1 MALCSKFRLGSIPLS
16 VVMLASLILI
26 SPAPASTTTSLV
38 TCVNLQTGTERIS
51 HTGFCRYTQE
61 ARANWRKNLTDSAIA
76 SGPSAKVIT
85 ICSNKESSPVSYQVI
100 RAKCARH
107 QVTTIFSRSGSLPA
121 KPVIAEAVSFD
132 YNSASLKLATDPAT
146 NADAPIAFYT
156 ITSATVDTRTPIVTQ
171 SQRVYY
177 WKDLSIAINT
187 LQGSTRYTFTV
198 TATTADGTSPVS
210 SSSIPVTTPA
220 YVPPASTTSSNAP
233 TLAAPA
239 FTLSSIAETKT
250 VNNPISGYTITS
262 TGGTI
267 ASFSLT
273 GLLPSGLT
281 FSTTTGLIT
290 GTPTETMTATTY
302 VITGTNSVGSATA
315 NFRLRI
321 TDGLGDI
328 GPGGGIIFYISL
340 AGFACGPTLNL
351 TCTYLE
357 AAPTT
362 GTGSWTDV
370 TKSWSGNTSDTV
382 TSTSEEIGTGYKNT
396 LAMIAQNSSAD
407 KAGTASRAF
416 RGTNNLSDWYLPSLN
431 ELVQLYAQRSILGL
445 PDGDRFYWS
454 STGDNA
460 IGVNA
465 KGVWFSNGN
474 SLVAIKDQA
483 KFVRPIRAGTT
494 RIIPSFTLSSTSET
508 LTART
513 TALNGYA
520 ISSTGGTITS
530 YGISPA
536 VPAGLVFNT
545 STGLLSGTP
554 TDTITAT
561 TFTITGTNSYGSST
575 ATFRLRVMGDIGDI
589 GPGGGII
596 FYVASTPFAC
606 GPSLNLTCRYL
617 EAAPNGWNGGA
628 DPQRSWADDGNA
640 FTRVSGIE
648 QSIGMGYSNTRA
660 IVAQGNPTSAAAL
673 ADAYTVTVGS
683 TTVDDWYLPSNKE
696 LEQLLGKN
704 SLVAGFSLSGVYWAS
719 YQPDSPY
726 GWVIV
731 FPGGEQAYNV
741 KSSEFRVRP
750 IRAF

>member
-1 MALCSKFRLGSIPLS
+1 
-16 VVMLASLILI
+16 
-26 SPAPASTTTSLV
+26 
-38 TCVNLQTGTERIS
+38 
-51 HTGFCRYTQE
+51 
-61 ARANWRKNLTDSAIA
+61 
-76 SGPSAKVIT
+76 
-85 ICSNKESSPVSYQVI
+85 
-100 RAKCARH
+100 
-107 QVTTIFSRSGSLPA
+107 
-121 KPVIAEAVSFD
+121 
-132 YNSASLKLATDPAT
+132 
-146 NADAPIAFYT
+146 
-156 ITSATVDTRTPIVTQ
+156 
-171 SQRVYY
+171 
-177 WKDLSIAINT
+177 
-187 LQGSTRYTFTV
+187 
-198 TATTADGTSPVS
+198 
-210 SSSIPVTTPA
+210 
-220 YVPPASTTSSNAP
+220 
-233 TLAAPA
+233 
-239 FTLSSIAETKT
+239 
-250 VNNPISGYTITS
+250 
-262 TGGTI
+262 
-267 ASFSLT
+267 
-273 GLLPSGLT
+273 
-281 FSTTTGLIT
+281 
-290 GTPTETMTATTY
+290 
-302 VITGTNSVGSATA
+302 
-315 NFRLRI
+315 
-321 TDGLGDI
+321 
-328 GPGGGIIFYISL
+328 
-340 AGFACGPTLNL
+340 
-351 TCTYLE
+351 LE

-513 TALNGYA
+513 TALSGYT
-520 ISSTGGTITS
+520 ISSSGGTITS

-575 ATFRLRVMGDIGDI
+575 ATFRLRVTGDVGDI

-596 FYVASTPFAC
+596 FYISAAPFAC
-606 GPSLNLTCRYL
+606 GPTLNLMCRYL
-617 EAAPNGWNGGA
+617 EAAPTTGTAAW
-628 DPQRSWADDGNA
+628 DDFYNYYEWSGDVTTEIGTTGTAIGDGLKNTLAMVSLSSTPGKAGTISRA
-640 FTRVSGIE
+640 FRGPNNLTDWHLPSKDELNQLYIE
-648 QSIGMGYSNTRA
+648 KTLVGFYPNTDYWSSSE
-660 IVAQGNPTSAAAL
+660 SAAGWAWSQFL
-673 ADAYTVTVGS
+673 DNGVQNQDA
-683 TTVDDWYLPSNKE
+683 
-696 LEQLLGKN
+696 KN
-704 SLVAGFSLSGVYWAS
+704 Y
-719 YQPDSPY
+719 P
-726 GWVIV
+726 I
-731 FPGGEQAYNV
+731 
-741 KSSEFRVRP
+741 RVRP